1 MAAQLLQLH
10 ITDPASMVRK
20 FLASSA
26 DVRQDIYTYTFL

>member
-10 ITDPASMVRK
+10 NTDPASMVRK